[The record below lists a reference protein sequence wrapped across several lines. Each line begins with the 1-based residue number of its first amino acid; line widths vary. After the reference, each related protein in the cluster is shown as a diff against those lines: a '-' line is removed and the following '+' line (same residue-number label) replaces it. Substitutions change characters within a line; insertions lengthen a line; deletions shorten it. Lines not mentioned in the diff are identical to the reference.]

1 MGLQLG
7 AQGGSLERYRPLVGD
22 DLIDELLGL
31 AKALQGLRICHV
43 NATGAGGGVAEL
55 LARHV
60 PVLQALGLQADWRLI
75 HGDPEFFTVTK
86 AVHNALQGARYDLG
100 ARERGIYL
108 EMNERS
114 AKMLDPLYDVY
125 VIHDPQPAALRPSPT
140 AGTPSGSG
148 GATSTPR
155 RPIRKCAT
163 SWCRWSASTTR

>member
-1 MGLQLG
+1 MLPKGRTSGARLTMGLQLG

-86 AVHNALQGARYDLG
+86 AVHNALQGARDDLAAG
-100 ARERGIYL
+100 ERGYH
-108 EMNERS
+108 
-114 AKMLDPLYDVY
+114 LD
-125 VIHDPQPAALRPSPT
+125 T
-140 AGTPSGSG
+140 
-148 GATSTPR
+148 
-155 RPIRKCAT
+155 
-163 SWCRWSASTTR
+163 